1 MLYNLADYSDIE
13 RIRLK
18 LESDIKRGAV
28 VEYARKEQRTPN
40 QNRYL
45 HCILGVVAME
55 TGNDLQFTKEQ
66 YFKKLVN
73 PDAFIRYKEDAIAG
87 RVEYLLS
94 TRDLSSEQMADAID
108 RFKRWAAEN
117 GIYIPD
123 PEDASRLQDIE
134 IQMARMRRYL

>member
-1 MLYNLADYSDIE
+1 MLYNLSQQYDIDKL
-13 RIRLK
+13 RMK
-18 LESDIKRGAV
+18 LELDIRRGAV
-28 VEYARKEQRTPN
+28 VEYARKEQRTPG

-45 HCILGVVAME
+45 HLVIGVVAME

-66 YFKKLVN
+66 YFKRLVN
-73 PDAFIRYKEDAIAG
+73 PALFVRTKEDGFAG
-87 RVEYLLS
+87 KVEYLLS
-94 TRDLSSEQMADAID
+94 SRDLTTEQMSEAID

-123 PEDASRLQDIE
+123 PEDAARLQDIE